1 MQQGDASGAARP
13 DPAGARRLF
22 AGVAVAAAAIAVGIL
37 VFRQVDEFDAW
48 AFFGRWT
55 RTWFYLA
62 GIFVWISA
70 AALALAISRT
80 AFFTFVFAHV
90 LLGGALVLAEAAGLL
105 GIVDYRKTFGFD
117 PPSALGYD
125 AIPHLDE
132 SGETVGYIAHAWDL
146 PKTPY
151 PFRFKTDRRGYRND
165 LDRAAADVI
174 CLGDSF
180 VVSGLVAF
188 EDTFT
193 ARLEA
198 GLGRPVVNVA
208 LIGTG
213 PDQHRDMLNGSGL
226 PLEGRLVIHFLFE
239 GNDVADTQR
248 YHRERK
254 GGEPVPLPLTARL
267 LTTNG
272 LRALQ
277 KASLPSLATKRTGLF
292 GSERHWF
299 LETTEIRPDQEAA
312 AAQLLDTLETLRD
325 EVEAAGGSYAVAMF
339 PVKLRAMGDFIEW
352 PPESELRDR
361 GPFLGDLHE
370 RVAARMAAAGIPFLD
385 LNDALEA
392 ASRRGESTFFP
403 DDTHVNAPGNG
414 RVAEA
419 LLGWDAVRDW
429 TRLHPV
435 EARE

>member
-1 MQQGDASGAARP
+1 MQQGDGSANANSSGQW
-13 DPAGARRLF
+13 RLF
-22 AGVAVAAAAIAVGIL
+22 ASIAVGAGAIAVGIL
-37 VFRQVDEFDAW
+37 VFQQTDEFDAW

-62 GIFVWISA
+62 GIFAWIGV

-80 AFFTFVFAHV
+80 AFFSFVFVHI
-90 LLGGALVLAEAAGLL
+90 LLGGGLLLAEAAGLL
-105 GIVDYRKTFGFD
+105 GVVDYRKAFGFD
-117 PPSALGYD
+117 PPSALGYN
-125 AIPHLDE
+125 AIPNLDE

-165 LDRAAADVI
+165 VDRASADVI

-180 VVSGLVAF
+180 VVSGLVPF
-188 EDTFT
+188 ENTFT
-193 ARLEA
+193 AHLEA
-198 GLGRPVVNVA
+198 GLGRPVANVA

-213 PDQHRDMLNGSGL
+213 PDQHRDMLNSSGL

-239 GNDVADTQR
+239 GNDVADTHR

-267 LTTNG
+267 LTPNG

-277 KASLPSLATKRTGLF
+277 QASLPSPAAKRNGLF
-292 GSERHWF
+292 GNERHYF
-299 LETTEIRPDQEAA
+299 LETTEIRPNLEGAA
-312 AAQLLDTLETLRD
+312 EQLLETLEVLRD
-325 EVEAAGGSYAVAMF
+325 EVEAAGGSYAVALF
-339 PVKLRAMGDFIEW
+339 PVKLRAMGDYIDW
-352 PPESELRDR
+352 PAESELRERDA
-361 GPFLGDLHE
+361 FLGDLYE
-370 RVAARMAAAGIPFLD
+370 RVGGRMAAAGIPFLD

-403 DDTHVNAPGNG
+403 DDTHVNSPGNKI
-414 RVAEA
+414 VADA
-419 LLGWDAVRDW
+419 LLQWAAVQEW
-429 TRLHPV
+429 ARLHPV
-435 EARE
+435 EASE